1 MQLFRINRPGTIFV
15 KHLEYLHISI
25 GSAIR
30 SSTYRI
36 AMLAGLVTV
45 FVVGCYLHR
54 LVNGV
59 TVLLIARHDDQ
70 KLVKVDLA

>member
-1 MQLFRINRPGTIFV
+1 
-15 KHLEYLHISI
+15 
-25 GSAIR
+25 
-30 SSTYRI
+30 
-36 AMLAGLVTV
+36 MLAGLVTV